1 MKKSI
6 AVAALLLLMAPVFSQ
21 DGAETGDPAAPSLE
35 APSPETPAADPAT
48 PEGAAPE
55 SAIPETA
62 TPGAGAEK
70 TEDSKRL
77 DTIRYGT
84 ETEIAALIQTLK
96 TENADGLDDDLVTVA
111 KNTRNRNI
119 LSGVFSFFGDR
130 GKEGLED
137 RALQAIEDRN
147 DEANET
153 VLAALDYL
161 GKVKSTHAVPYI
173 KEFLDAEERPFINAC
188 IKALGLIGGAMP
200 PGDFPARSDT
210 ADAEEPPAEETAPAE
225 KDGSAGA
232 AEGGGET
239 GTAEGGAE
247 TEITEGGGETDPA
260 EGDEETGQAERDG
273 ETDPAEGPDPKIAGD
288 NAAPP
293 PSGAAP
299 PSDPPSR
306 SLQDSAAAVAE
317 YLIDFYNQRTP
328 GEENRREIIIALGD
342 VKSPAGI
349 PLLREIAE
357 NSDERSALRMAALDS
372 LAKIGDS
379 RGLGAA
385 LLSVDSADPNVR
397 SAAVA
402 ALGPFSG
409 PDVDKAILEAFRDSY
424 YRTRMAAAQAA
435 GKRRFTEAVP
445 YLRYRAERDDVPA
458 VKDEAIKALGA
469 IGGRDALEFLAAL
482 FGERK
487 NADRARIL
495 AAEMLLRNDA
505 DRYAPKV
512 IEELDEAKGKNQTA
526 LYNGFLR
533 VLGAAKSPALEDL
546 CRRFFASGGVVEK
559 SYALDM
565 TLNNGFRSLSE
576 QVKELQD
583 EKNGSLS
590 RKSRSVAEKMGL

>member
-1 MKKSI
+1 MKRN
-6 AVAALLLLMAPVFSQ
+6 VAAVLVFLLAARAFSQ
-21 DGAETGDPAAPSLE
+21 DAGNGNMAAPDQEAPIPAAETAAPEPAPPEPAAP
-35 APSPETPAADPAT
+35 
-48 PEGAAPE
+48 
-55 SAIPETA
+55 
-62 TPGAGAEK
+62 GAGEGNAG
-70 TEDSKRL
+70 DAKRL

-96 TENADGLDDDLVTVA
+96 TENADTLDDELVAVA
-111 KNTRNRNI
+111 QNTRNRNI

-130 GKEGLED
+130 EKEGLED
-137 RALQAIEDRN
+137 RALRAIEDRN

-161 GKVKSTHAVPYI
+161 GKVKSVHAVPYI

-200 PGDFPARSDT
+200 EGPSPAPGDT
-210 ADAEEPPAEETAPAE
+210 AETEPPPEKTAGDENGLEAEALAETPEGEAGGGAPE
-225 KDGSAGA
+225 I
-232 AEGGGET
+232 EGGGET
-239 GTAEGGAE
+239 AEA
-247 TEITEGGGETDPA
+247 TEEGGGMELTEGQGDGEAEPPPPDPA
-260 EGDEETGQAERDG
+260 
-273 ETDPAEGPDPKIAGD
+273 P
-288 NAAPP
+288 
-293 PSGAAP
+293 
-299 PSDPPSR
+299 R
-306 SLQDSAAAVAE
+306 SIQESAAAIAE
-317 YLIDFYNQRTP
+317 YLINFYNERVP
-328 GEENRREIIIALGD
+328 GDENRRDIIIALGD

-357 NSDERSALRMAALDS
+357 NGDERSALRVAALGS

-409 PDVDKAILEAFRDSY
+409 PDVDSAILEAFRDSY

-435 GKRRFTEAVP
+435 RDRRFTEAVP

-469 IGGRDALEFLAAL
+469 IGGSEALEFLLEL
-482 FGERK
+482 FAERK
-487 NADRARIL
+487 NSDRARIL
-495 AAEMLLRNDA
+495 AAEMLLQNDA
-505 DRYAPKV
+505 DAYAARV
-512 IEELDEAKGKNQTA
+512 IAELDEAKQKNQTA

-533 VLGAAKSPALEDL
+533 VLGAAKSPVLEDL
-546 CRRFFASGGVVEK
+546 CKRFFASGGVVEK

-565 TLNNGFRSLSE
+565 TLNNGFRSLSA
-576 QVKELQD
+576 QVKELND

-590 RKSRSVAEKMGL
+590 RKSRSVAEKLGM